1 MRALNTRYSLVSLF
15 IIIGGVAMAGYGFIL
30 HRSPRILIE
39 WQTATEIDTIGF
51 NLYRADQIEGPYQKL
66 NASLILAANDPLRG
80 GSYHYVDAIGMP
92 NRIYYY
98 QLEDVDTQGKTTR
111 HEPVSVQVHPQGVW
125 ELIGGAGL
133 IALGLISAIRNRFRS
148 SASGQ
153 ERSGSHAVG

>member
-1 MRALNTRYSLVSLF
+1 MRALHTRYGLVPLF
-15 IIIGGVAMAGYGFIL
+15 VILWGVAMAGYGFVL
-30 HRSPRILIE
+30 YRSPRVLIE

-51 NLYRADQIEGPYQKL
+51 NLYRANQLEGPYQKL

-80 GSYHYVDAIGMP
+80 GSYHYVDANVMP

-111 HEPVSVQVHPQGVW
+111 HEPVSVQAHPQGVW

-133 IALGLISAIRNRFRS
+133 IAFGLISGIRNRLGS
-148 SASGQ
+148 SALEQEISG
-153 ERSGSHAVG
+153 